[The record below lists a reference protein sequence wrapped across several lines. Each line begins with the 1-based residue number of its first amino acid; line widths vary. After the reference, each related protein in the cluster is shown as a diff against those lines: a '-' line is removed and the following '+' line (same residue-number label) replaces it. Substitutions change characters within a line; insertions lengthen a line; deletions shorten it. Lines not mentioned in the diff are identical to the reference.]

1 MNLRQDIVVDKIG
14 FIMPTKIVVGE
25 GLLKHRLKVLTL
37 MPVIP
42 VKKQKP
48 IC

>member
-25 GLLKHRLKVLTL
+25 GLFKASVEGINIDAGHTRE
-37 MPVIP
+37 
-42 VKKQKP
+42 KQKP